1 MKGEHEPIAII
12 GIGCRYPGKVT
23 NAESLWKM
31 LMGRI
36 DAVTEIPQDRWNIE
50 RYYSKHMNAR
60 GKAYSKWG
68 GFIDN
73 IDQFDPE
80 CFSISPREANFMD
93 PQQRLLLEVT
103 WDALEDSGH
112 PIDTLSGSNT
122 GVFIGLSTNDY
133 SQIQLD
139 LDEPQQ
145 IDPHTATG
153 GAFSIAA
160 NRISYCFDFH
170 GPSLVVDTACSSSL
184 VAIHQACASIFN
196 DECDIA
202 LAGGA
207 NLILL
212 PTAAISFS
220 AATMLS
226 PDGRCKSF
234 DASANGFVRGEGV
247 GVVVL
252 KRLSAAV
259 ANKDC
264 IYAVINGTGVNQ
276 DGRTNGISLPGKEA
290 QSALIESVYQKAGI
304 DRSQVFYV
312 EAHGTG
318 TAVGDPIEAE
328 VLGEMFGCDRA
339 DSDKCIIGSI
349 KTNIGHL
356 ESAAGLAGLIK
367 AALCIKHQM
376 IPPNLHF
383 LNPNPN
389 ILFDE
394 LNIQVPVDPILY
406 PKTPGKKMIVGVNSF
421 GFGGT
426 NAHAILSEYT
436 HQPQQFSAT
445 SDEQN
450 VAYILPL
457 SARSKDG
464 LKILAQSYVDFLGAS
479 NKLDIVDLVYT
490 ASNRKNIFAHRLSLV
505 VANFADTKEQLQAFI
520 NAEPRIGMSNRQ
532 CQCNTD
538 FKIAYVFSGQGPQ
551 WWAMG
556 RELLQK
562 EVVFREK
569 IIECD
574 YLLSQYADWSLLTE
588 LTAAEENSRISET
601 EISQPLLF
609 ALQVSLVA
617 LWKSRGI
624 EPDAVV
630 GHSVGEVAAAHI
642 SGALDLANA
651 IKVIFFRGLCMS
663 HATGSGGMMAVALS
677 PEQANQEISS
687 YSGKVSIAAINS
699 PSSVTV
705 SGQPDLLTDL
715 ANKLNKQS
723 IYNKILKVQFAF
735 HSVQMDPVKDELLTA
750 LDDLELDDIHIPIYS
765 TVLAKKANENGF
777 NADYWW
783 RNVRKKVCF
792 APAIQNLIAD
802 GYNIFI
808 EIGPHPVLSSSI
820 LECAQ
825 ASKITVI
832 PSLRR
837 NEDECCTMLG
847 ALGNLYTTG
856 YAIDWNHV
864 HKYQGQTIHL
874 PGYPWQKQH
883 YWNESEKWF
892 QRRAGKIVHPLLM
905 VKSDSGDPTWNT
917 LIDLSCYSYLLDHKV
932 RDKVVFPAAGYVEM
946 AMAAASELLETDTFV
961 VEDIQIQ
968 KVLYIKEDNIPT
980 LQFSMNASDSSFVIR
995 SCTLLVDKTW
1005 TTHCIGYLR
1014 INSKIFDNINLDEL
1028 QKSMDNVIS
1037 VEDAYQRFSNSGL
1050 LFGPAFRG
1058 LTAIHTR
1065 DGEALAR
1072 VQLLDVNQQ
1081 HSHQYHFHPAVLDAC
1096 FQTLFGTL
1104 PMQLVDNL
1112 FLPVAIDQLRYYDDA
1127 QSEVWVHAQ
1136 RIHANSNT
1144 LVGNLSI
1151 YSCSGQPL
1159 VEILGFRCRGLGVT
1173 HTEQNE
1179 LDELYQYQWLQ
1190 SPLYECPHP
1199 RKAAEFLP
1207 SCAQIVE
1214 SIEQPLNALSLQI
1227 GGWGELDRMASRFND
1242 LAINY
1247 IIKFFIDIGCAVNKG
1262 NSLSIDRLIADL
1274 GVQENY
1280 RRLLHRFFQIL
1291 EQQNYIQKH
1300 GAETGIVLQ
1309 PFTTSDLKSEWSSA
1323 LSEYAG
1329 AFAELSL
1336 IRSCGEKLV
1345 SVLKGEQDPLKL
1357 IFPENSSIIVEQFYT
1372 DSPSSKPYNLM
1383 LKMAMENIV
1392 DSLPCGK
1399 NLRVLEI
1406 GAGTGG
1412 LTANLLDLFTE
1423 DRVEYFFTDIS
1434 SAFLPSAEHRFKDY
1448 PFIKY
1453 QLLDIEKDIQQ
1464 QGFQL
1469 HSFDIVLAS
1478 NVLHATENLADSLEN
1493 IYKLLVP
1500 SGLLLFLEVEEKY
1513 PWLDMIFGLTDGWWR
1528 YTDIH
1533 LRPDHPLI
1541 PRDDWK
1547 NLMQAKGYISPI
1559 VLPESAEKKETQQIL
1574 VIAQVADTLTKQANV
1589 FPDVVENQDKIKK
1602 HWLIFAD
1609 QFGVALD
1616 LSEQIKQRGDS
1627 YTLIFAGDE
1636 YKHIGDNEYE
1646 VIAGNKQHLTRL
1658 LEELTVYPEY
1668 GIVHLWSLDIPQ
1680 CAQVGDKALLQS
1692 EVLGCHTVMFLIQAL
1707 TESGLQDKVERFL
1720 LITKGAQ
1727 AIQFEAEK
1735 VAFEQSAL
1743 IGLARVIEN
1752 EHPELK
1758 CKTVDLDPND
1768 YSLNVL
1774 YAELI
1779 TDNMES
1785 EVVFRYG
1792 ERYAPKLKLKD
1803 KPYLYV
1809 DHGSGSET
1817 IPFQLEVEQAGAI
1830 NNLRLMQSLPT
1841 TLEKDQIEIQ
1851 VHTASLNF
1859 RDVMKALGLIILADD
1874 GSDSLLGDECAGIV
1888 TAIGSEIKDYKVGD
1902 RVVAVAL
1909 GSFSSK
1915 VITNRPYVMHT
1926 PPHLSDEQAV
1936 TIPIVFLT
1944 VYYALLHLARIKKGD
1959 KVLIQAAA
1967 GGVGLAAVQ
1976 IAKHIGAE
1984 VFVTAGSNVKR
1995 ELLEALGA
2003 DHIMDSRSLAFSD
2016 EILSIT
2022 AGQGVD
2028 VVLNSL
2034 AGDAIVKGIDCMAPY
2049 GRFLELGKVDI
2060 YQNSKLGL
2068 WAFRKNLA
2076 FFAIDLSRMLVDKP
2090 DLLSP
2095 MLKDV
2100 YQLINDRVLS
2110 PLPYRV
2116 FPISQIKEAFYYMA
2130 QGKHIGKVVVSMRE
2144 NSIPVVPL
2152 VETRQAQFYQQ
2163 ASYLITGGFG
2173 GFGITLA
2180 HWIIQQGGNN
2190 IILAGRS
2197 GGESEQ
2203 AQKAITELQ
2212 ATGANISVLKADV
2225 SDINQFSEQLDMC
2238 LRNLPPLKGIFHL
2251 AMVLKDGVITQLDAE
2266 RFSQV
2271 MAPKVQGTW
2280 NLHHLSIDKKLD
2292 YFVLFS
2298 SVTALL
2304 GNAGQ
2309 GSYVAANQFLDMFAH
2324 FRRSQGLPAISIN
2337 WGALLE
2343 VGYLNQ
2349 YQNISKQMEE
2359 KGFRGLLPNEAMQFL
2374 QKILIENPVQ
2384 IGPAHFNWYEWGK
2397 KYQNRKIPLR
2407 YSLLIDET
2415 QMQANLRDDSGSIR
2429 MQIDQADPEQ
2439 YALIISHYM
2448 REQVAAVLRISAD
2461 KLKLEQSLNEL
2472 GLDSLMM
2479 VELGI
2484 RIEND
2489 LSISLPT
2496 SQLMQASSLNGLS
2509 KAVLKLIGKASSI
2522 KTDSLADNSN
2532 EPKYPDSLI
2541 TIKPGGGKTL
2551 FCFHPA
2557 GGLINDYNVLAEKLP
2572 DEIQVMGLQSCVYAG
2587 AEQEFSSIAL
2597 MAEEYVK
2604 LIQKYQPEGP
2614 YSLLGYSLGGVVS
2627 LAVALKLLNLNQQV
2641 SFVGL
2646 IDSEIDFYNKAKKD
2660 KFLNRIIPEM
2670 IHFYFNEIS
2679 VLKALSEVEQQQNIK
2694 DIQQLMIAAKD
2705 DNFED
2710 IFIKWLK
2717 TTKYQAD
2724 EAQMDVFYR
2733 YLKLFRK
2740 HADILSENKPKA
2752 LDKVPVYVW
2761 QASEGNITL
2770 ESEREYWNQWS
2781 TSVNFEVLSGN
2792 HYSILKPPMV
2802 EILAEQIGNCMMVPG
2817 SV

>member
-1 MKGEHEPIAII
+1 MKGIHEPIAII

-60 GKAYSKWG
+60 GKTYSKWG

-80 CFSISPREANFMD
+80 CFSISPREAHLMD

-112 PIDTLSGSNT
+112 PVDTLSGSNT

-145 IDPHTATG
+145 VDSHTATG

-184 VAIHQACASIFN
+184 VAINQACASILN

-234 DASANGFVRGEGV
+234 DASANGFVRGEGA

-252 KRLSAAV
+252 KRLSSAV

-328 VLGEMFGCDRA
+328 VLGEMFGSDRA

-367 AALCIKHQM
+367 AALCIKYQM

-383 LNPNPN
+383 LTPNPN
-389 ILFDE
+389 IPFDE
-394 LNIQVPVDPILY
+394 LNIQVPVEPIIY
-406 PKTPGKKMIVGVNSF
+406 PKNSDRKMVVGVNSF

-436 HQPQQFSAT
+436 RQPQQFSAG
-445 SDEQN
+445 SHEQN

-464 LKILAQSYVDFLGAS
+464 LKILAQSYVDFLGDS

-490 ASNRKNIFAHRLSLV
+490 ASNRKNNFAHRLSLV

-520 NAEPRIGMSNRQ
+520 NDEPRIGMSNRQ

-562 EVVFREK
+562 EGVFREK

-574 YLLSQYADWSLLTE
+574 HLLSLYADWSLLTE
-588 LTAAEENSRISET
+588 LTATEENSRISET

-715 ANKLNKQS
+715 ANKLNKQG

-735 HSVQMDPVKDELLTA
+735 HSAQMDPVQDELLTA
-750 LDDLELDDIHIPIYS
+750 LDGLELDDIHIPIYS
-765 TVLAKKANENGF
+765 TVLAEKVNENGF
-777 NADYWW
+777 DADYWW
-783 RNVRKKVCF
+783 RNVRDKVCF
-792 APAIQNLIAD
+792 APAMQNLIAD
-802 GYNIFI
+802 GYNLFI

-820 LECAQ
+820 IECAQ
-825 ASKITVI
+825 SSKITVI

-837 NEDECCTMLG
+837 NEDEYCTMLG
-847 ALGNLYTTG
+847 ALGSLYTLG
-856 YAIDWNHV
+856 YAVDWNHV
-864 HKYQGQTIHL
+864 HKHQGQTIHL

-892 QRRAGKIVHPLLM
+892 QRRAGRIVHPLLM
-905 VKSDSGDPTWNT
+905 VKSDSADPTWNT
-917 LIDLSCYSYLLDHKV
+917 LIDLSCYSYLIDHKV

-968 KVLYIKEDNIPT
+968 KVLYIKEENIPT

-1014 INSKIFDNINLDEL
+1014 INSKHFDNVNLDEL
-1028 QKSMDNVIS
+1028 QKSMDNFIS

-1081 HSHQYHFHPAVLDAC
+1081 HSHKYHFHPALLDAC

-1104 PMQLVDNL
+1104 PMEQVDYL
-1112 FLPVAIDQLRYYDDA
+1112 YLPVAIDQLRFFDDA
-1127 QSEVWVHAQ
+1127 QTEVWVHAQ

-1151 YSCSGQPL
+1151 YSCFGQL
-1159 VEILGFRCRGLGVT
+1159 LIKILGFRCRGLGSCN
-1173 HTEQNE
+1173 TEQLK
-1179 LDELYQYQWLQ
+1179 LDESYQYRWQQ
-1190 SPLYECPHP
+1190 SQLTDLPQVKQKVC
-1199 RKAAEFLP
+1199 FLP
-1207 SCAQIVE
+1207 DSAQIFE
-1214 SIEQPLNALSLQI
+1214 SIK
-1227 GGWGELDRMASRFND
+1227 LDDREKLDGMACHLND
-1242 LAINY
+1242 LAIAY
-1247 IIKFFIDIGCAVNKG
+1247 IINAFNILDCVVDKDD
-1262 NSLSIDRLIADL
+1262 SLSINKLIADF
-1274 GVQENY
+1274 GVQKKY
-1280 RRLLHRFFQIL
+1280 RQLLFRFFQIL
-1291 EQQNYIQKH
+1291 EQENYVQIQTPDT
-1300 GAETGIVLQ
+1300 AIVLQ
-1309 PFTTSDLKSEWSSA
+1309 SFSVPELNAKWSETLA
-1323 LSEYAG
+1323 KYAG
-1329 AFAELSL
+1329 AFAELTL
-1336 IRSCGEKLV
+1336 IRVCGEKLAA
-1345 SVLKGEQDPLKL
+1345 VLIGEQDPLQL
-1357 IFPENSSIIVEQFYT
+1357 IFPGGSSTIAEHFYT
-1372 DSPSSKPYNLM
+1372 DSLTFKPYNCLMQMALKKIAASVPSSK
-1383 LKMAMENIV
+1383 K
-1392 DSLPCGK
+1392 
-1399 NLRVLEI
+1399 LRILEI

-1412 LTANLLDLFTE
+1412 MTTYLLSLFAE
-1423 DRVEYFFTDIS
+1423 ERVEYFFTDIS
-1434 SAFLPSAEHRFKDY
+1434 NAFFSNAEQRFKEFS
-1448 PFIKY
+1448 FINY
-1453 QLLDIEKDIQQ
+1453 QTLNIEKDVQQ
-1464 QGFQL
+1464 QGFEL
-1469 HSFDIVLAS
+1469 NSFDIVLAS
-1478 NVLHATENLADSLEN
+1478 SVLHATENIATTLDN
-1493 IYKLLVP
+1493 INALLSP
-1500 SGLLLFLEVEEKY
+1500 SGLLLFLELEKNY
-1513 PWLDMIFGLTDGWWR
+1513 PWIDVVFGLMDGWWR
-1528 YTDIH
+1528 FTDTD
-1533 LRPDHPLI
+1533 LRSDHPLI
-1541 PRDDWK
+1541 SRTDWK
-1547 NLMQAKGYISPI
+1547 KIIQGNGFLSPT
-1559 VLPESAEKKETQQIL
+1559 VLPASPNQNEIHQIM
-1574 VIAQVADTLTKQANV
+1574 VIAQAKDYIIQQADVLSGIAKI
-1589 FPDVVENQDKIKK
+1589 EYNQTK

-1609 QFGVALD
+1609 QTGIASD
-1616 LSEQIKQRGDS
+1616 LSEQITQRGDS
-1627 YTLIFAGDE
+1627 YTLIYAGSSYE
-1636 YKHIGDNEYE
+1636 HTGDHEYE
-1646 VIAGNKQHLTRL
+1646 IIAGNKQQLLRL
-1658 LEELTVYPEY
+1658 LQELSEYPEY
-1668 GIVHLWSLDIPQ
+1668 GIVHLWSLDIPK

-1692 EVLGCHTVMFLIQAL
+1692 EVLGCHTVMFLIQVL
-1707 TESGLQDKVERFL
+1707 NESRLQDKVERLL

-1727 AIQFEAEK
+1727 AMQFEAEN

-1768 YSLNVL
+1768 YSLTSL
-1774 YAELI
+1774 YSELI
-1779 TDNMES
+1779 TDNKEK
-1785 EVVFRYG
+1785 EVVLRYG
-1792 ERYAPKLKLKD
+1792 ERYAPKLKLID

-1809 DHGSGSET
+1809 DHVSGSET
-1817 IPFQLEVEQAGAI
+1817 IPFQLEVEQVGAI
-1830 NNLRLMQSLPT
+1830 NNLRLMQLLPT

-1851 VHTASLNF
+1851 VHAASLNF

-1926 PPHLSDEQAV
+1926 PSHLSDEDAV

-2116 FPISQIKEAFYYMA
+2116 FPISRIKEAFYYMA

-2144 NSIPVVPL
+2144 NSIPIVPL
-2152 VETRQAQFYQQ
+2152 VETRQAQFNQQ

-2190 IILAGRS
+2190 IILAGRG

-2212 ATGANISVLKADV
+2212 ATGANVCVLKADV
-2225 SDINQFSEQLDMC
+2225 SDINQFSAQLDLC
-2238 LRNLPPLKGIFHL
+2238 LRDLPPLKGIFHL
-2251 AMVLKDGVITQLDAE
+2251 AMVMDDGVITQLDAE

-2271 MAPKVQGTW
+2271 MAPKVQGAW
-2280 NLHHLSIDKKLD
+2280 NLHDLSMDMKLD

-2304 GNAGQ
+2304 GHAGQ
-2309 GSYVAANQFLDMFAH
+2309 GSYVAANHFLDMFSH
-2324 FRRSQGLPAISIN
+2324 YRRSQGLPAISIN

-2349 YQNISKQMEE
+2349 YQNISEQMEE
-2359 KGFRGLLPNEAMQFL
+2359 KGFYGLLPEEAMQFL

-2384 IGPAHFNWYEWGK
+2384 TGPAHFNWYEWGK

-2415 QMQANLRDDSGSIR
+2415 QMQANLGDDTGSIR

-2461 KLKLEQSLNEL
+2461 KLELEQSLNEL

-2496 SQLMQASSLNGLS
+2496 TQLMQASSLNGLS
-2509 KAVLKLIGKASSI
+2509 KAVLKLIGKASSSL
-2522 KTDSLADNSN
+2522 KTDALANNSN
-2532 EPKYPDSLI
+2532 EPEYPDSLI
-2541 TIKPGGGKTL
+2541 TIKPGGDKTL

-2557 GGLINDYNVLAEKLP
+2557 GGLINDYNVLAERLP

-2587 AEQEFSSIAL
+2587 AEQEFSSIVL

-2627 LAVALKLLNLNQQV
+2627 LAVAFKLLNLNQQV

-2660 KFLNRIIPEM
+2660 KFLSRIIPEM
-2670 IHFYFNEIS
+2670 IHFYFNEIA
-2679 VLKALSEVEQQQNIK
+2679 VLKTLSEVEQQQNIK

-2724 EAQMDVFYR
+2724 EAQMDIYYR

-2770 ESEREYWNQWS
+2770 ESEREYWDQWS

-2802 EILAEQIGNCMMVPG
+2802 EILAEQIGNCMIVPE
-2817 SV
+2817 SVKNRLPM